1 MTYLEMVNEVL
12 LRLRE
17 DEVTSVAATNY
28 TRLIGHFVNDAK
40 RQVEDAWTWEA
51 LNTTIDLTT
60 AAGTSTYTVT
70 GSGIR
75 QKDVTINDTTN
86 NNTLQNVAKE
96 WIERQQQVAEVQDG
110 QPIYYAWVGTNGTD
124 SRVEFFPTPDGSYA
138 LKFNMTVPQG
148 KLTDDADV
156 ISVPS
161 EPVIAGAYARA
172 LVERGEDASLNSSE
186 AYSLFKMVLS
196 DYISLEQGRSVEND
210 CWVAC

>member
-1 MTYLEMVNEVL
+1 M
-12 LRLRE
+12 
-17 DEVTSVAATNY
+17 
-28 TRLIGHFVNDAK
+28 
-40 RQVEDAWTWEA
+40 
-51 LNTTIDLTT
+51 
-60 AAGTSTYTVT
+60 
-70 GSGIR
+70 
-75 QKDVTINDTTN
+75 
-86 NNTLQNVAKE
+86 AKE